1 MAQGVSLA
9 VPLQQSFLSDLVAD
23 PLDRRDTALLGLEE
37 RGAVFTHCE
46 V

>member
-1 MAQGVSLA
+1 MSQGVLLV
-9 VPLQQSFLSDLVAD
+9 VPFQQSFLSDLVAD

-37 RGAVFTHCE
+37 CGAVFTRRE